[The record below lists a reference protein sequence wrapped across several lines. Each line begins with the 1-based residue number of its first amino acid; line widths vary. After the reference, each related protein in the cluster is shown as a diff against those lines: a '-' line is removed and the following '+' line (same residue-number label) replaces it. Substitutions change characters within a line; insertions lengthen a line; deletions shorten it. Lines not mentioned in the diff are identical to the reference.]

1 MAIEGLHIIMN
12 IRGIWWGDDGIADVL
27 LKLMLLLVITFPIS
41 VWISWDFMSLNL
53 IPNQC
58 RKRTRKVD
66 YNYGKA

>member
-12 IRGIWWGDDGIADVL
+12 IRGIWWGNDGIADVL